1 MNAYL
6 SGSELVQH
14 SCIFS
19 RPSASI
25 PLGAVTVS
33 YTSFFFLGGGEL
45 YSISL
50 VFKSL

>member
-25 PLGAVTVS
+25 SVGAVTVS
-33 YTSFFFLGGGEL
+33 YTSFFFLGGGTVQ
-45 YSISL
+45 YIACI
-50 VFKSL
+50 